1 MVSFS
6 FTGATLPT
14 LLSIGKLGL
23 ILAAC
28 VIKEVKEVNC
38 VGYACF
44 LILDIVK
51 AGQHNNVSDSIWA
64 LDFRNFVSSVLK
76 FIICASQKKPHF

>member
-28 VIKEVKEVNC
+28 VVKEVNC

-64 LDFRNFVSSVLK
+64 LDFVSSVLK
-76 FIICASQKKPHF
+76 FIICASQKSRTFDCRF

>member
-28 VIKEVKEVNC
+28 VVKEVNC

-64 LDFRNFVSSVLK
+64 LDFRNVVSSVLK
-76 FIICASQKKPHF
+76 FISPFYGNFFLIV